1 MTVLELA
8 YHQMFPEDGDP
19 GWHAGQL
26 PDGRRVHAA
35 SMPCQP
41 GELHWAGSVE
51 DADACQCDGS
61 GSCNLCLIRQD
72 GGLVFTRVHG
82 AATAPPTAPCAPC
95 GHWAANPDG
104 PQPQAPFNCRWTT
117 MQAVPCLNAPG
128 RRQCPWVPPNIPY
141 CPSRPTTSPRS
152 SIPRIRSTS
161 PKPRA
166 TPGSWGTR
174 EGDLSELH
182 HLDGFEFTVR
192 PGEDLPTTVFRQIA
206 EHQVPPESLDEC
218 SAFGHPSQAWAIISG
233 KQKDASHCAN
243 CGQTPNFVEESSS
256 WDVRGFMD
264 VDTLTEELGDASGN
278 TTRIK
283 HGIEE
288 HIEQGDLIFRFRSEV
303 FEGYDDIED
312 YDDC

>member
-1 MTVLELA
+1 MAVLELA

-19 GWHAGQL
+19 GWHAGKL

-51 DADACQCDGS
+51 DPNACECDGN
-61 GSCNLCLIRQD
+61 GACNLCLIRDD
-72 GGLVFTRVHG
+72 GGLVFTRVTG
-82 AATAPPTAPCAPC
+82 CYRSANSAVRALR
-95 GHWAANPDG
+95 HWAANPDG
-104 PQPQAPFNCRWTT
+104 PQPPAPFNRRWTT
-117 MQAVPCLNAPG
+117 MQAVLCQNVPGASPMPLGTTEHPVLSQQANAE
-128 RRQCPWVPPNIPY
+128 PPDLEGESPIH
-141 CPSRPTTSPRS
+141 TTEVSGN
-152 SIPRIRSTS
+152 TW
-161 PKPRA
+161 KLGA
-166 TPGSWGTR
+166 G
-174 EGDLSELH
+174 EGDLNELH

-192 PGEDLPTTVFRQIA
+192 PGEDLPTTLFRQIA

-218 SAFGHPSQAWAIISG
+218 SALGHPSQAWAIISG
-233 KQKDASHCAN
+233 KQKDASQCAN

-256 WDVRGFMD
+256 MYVRGFMD
-264 VDTLTEELGDASGN
+264 MDTLTEEFGN
-278 TTRIK
+278 AGGKTTRIK
-283 HGIEE
+283 HGVEE